1 MKYTHA
7 KSSGQGGTLKGSDCV
22 VRPLRHVEGI
32 KSRRN
37 TYSTYIQGQA
47 KETCK
52 GEGLVGDG
60 VKSFTGLHIGGSGQ
74 WDDTR
79 S

>member
-1 MKYTHA
+1 MKHTHA
-7 KSSGQGGTLKGSDCV
+7 MSSGQGGTLKGSDCV
-22 VRPLRHVEGI
+22 VRPLRHVEGV

-37 TYSTYIQGQA
+37 IQGQA